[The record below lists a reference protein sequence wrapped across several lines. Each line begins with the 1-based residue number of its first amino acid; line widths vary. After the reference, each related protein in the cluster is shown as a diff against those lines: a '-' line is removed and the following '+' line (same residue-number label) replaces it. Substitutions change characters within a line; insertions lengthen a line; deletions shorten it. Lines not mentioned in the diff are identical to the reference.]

1 MKRLLAGIL
10 AAALMATA
18 GVVGVSAAGRG
29 MQGAQAGARYVDAN
43 NDGVCDTCGRL
54 HCRFVDANGD
64 GVCDNCGTGL
74 GAGCGHG
81 IGWVDAD
88 NDGVCDNRGTGLGMG
103 CGHGS
108 GWVDANGDGVC
119 DNRGTGCGMGR
130 GACGGRGR

>member
-43 NDGVCDTCGRL
+43 NDGVCDNRGTGLGAGLGAGCLFTDADGDGVCDTCGRL
-54 HCRFVDANGD
+54 HCRFVDAN
-64 GVCDNCGTGL
+64 
-74 GAGCGHG
+74 
-81 IGWVDAD
+81 

-103 CGHGS
+103 
-108 GWVDANGDGVC
+108 
-119 DNRGTGCGMGR
+119 R